1 MLVMN
6 HAIKTVY
13 ICIDLVTQHKR
24 SHLRY
29 KAIFYIFNNNNDV
42 ILIWDKYEWLNE
54 WMREACDNTELLYK
68 DTFYYN

>member
-1 MLVMN
+1 MLLNMLVMN

-29 KAIFYIFNNNNDV
+29 EAIFYIFNNNNDV
-42 ILIWDKYEWLNE
+42 ILI
-54 WMREACDNTELLYK
+54 
-68 DTFYYN
+68 